1 MKLTTSKNLEYEVF
15 WAGLR
20 LTHSREMIVQM
31 EEKRPLVDLIAE
43 LDGIDWAKTSGP
55 AGQPDREFK
64 GTMHIK
70 AASRLENGN
79 VLITLE
85 MEAASE

>member
-20 LTHSREMIVQM
+20 LTRSREMIVQM
-31 EEKRPLVDLIAE
+31 EEKRPLVELITE
-43 LDGIDWAKTSGP
+43 LDGIDWAKTVGP
-55 AGQPDREFK
+55 DGQPDREFA
-64 GTMHIK
+64 GPMRLE
-70 AASRLENGN
+70 AASRLGNGN

-85 MEAASE
+85 MEGAV

>member
-1 MKLTTSKNLEYEVF
+1 MKLATSKGIEYEAM
-15 WAGLR
+15 WAGQS
-20 LTHSREMIVQM
+20 LTKSRELLIQM
-31 EEKRPLVDLIAE
+31 PEIRPLVKLIGE
-43 LDGIDWAKTSGP
+43 FDGIEWAKTSGP
-55 AGQPDREFK
+55 DGQPDREFK

-85 MEAASE
+85 MEAASK

>member
-20 LTHSREMIVQM
+20 LTRSREMIVQM
-31 EEKRPLVDLIAE
+31 EEKRPLVELITE

-55 AGQPDREFK
+55 DGQPDREYQ
-64 GTMHIK
+64 GTMRLTS
-70 AASRLENGN
+70 AARLEDRN

-85 MEAASE
+85 MEGTV

>member
-20 LTHSREMIVQM
+20 LAHSREMIVQM
-31 EEKRPLVDLIAE
+31 EEKRPLVDLITE

-55 AGQPDREFK
+55 DGQPDREFK
-64 GTMHIK
+64 GTMHVK